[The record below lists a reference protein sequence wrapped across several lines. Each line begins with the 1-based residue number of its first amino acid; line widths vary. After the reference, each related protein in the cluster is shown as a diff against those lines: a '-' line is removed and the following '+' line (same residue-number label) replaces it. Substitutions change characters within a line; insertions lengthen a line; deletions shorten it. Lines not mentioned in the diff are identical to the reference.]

1 MYLSPYLG
9 CHNLLMGEGGGM
21 RGVRRSAPG
30 SRATP
35 LELFYDLVFVFAFLH
50 VTTATAGNPTARGLV
65 QCLVLLA
72 LLWWCWSGFAVL
84 GNLIRTDQGIV
95 PAVGFVTI
103 AAAFVLALSLPKA
116 FVDRPGGLYGPLV
129 FATCYFVV
137 RVSETAIFLWIG
149 RRNRDVRRRWQLLAL
164 PALLATA
171 LIVAAGLLPQR
182 LFDGTAESV
191 ARLVCWIAALGVEY
205 GAGLALRGTG
215 WTVLSAGHWAERHG
229 QIVLVALGETIIALG
244 FSPSETAGL
253 PLTWPVLFAAVLGVA
268 VVAAMWW
275 AYFDT
280 LALGMEQTLHRT
292 RDPDARAIL
301 ARNAYSYL
309 HLPVIAGIILFALG
323 LKGLIHEGAD
333 PNTPSWGIPL
343 PSLDLLALY
352 GGVALYLL
360 ALIVLGRLML
370 GAPRWPTIG
379 GILLLVALVPVA
391 GSLPELIALGMLA
404 LATTLAVAAQT
415 VIDSRRRAGVRQK
428 AFEEQLAAEE
438 EHTRW
443 RGHHL

>member
-1 MYLSPYLG
+1 M
-9 CHNLLMGEGGGM
+9 
-21 RGVRRSAPG
+21 
-30 SRATP
+30 
-35 LELFYDLVFVFAFLH
+35 
-50 VTTATAGNPTARGLV
+50 

-95 PAVGFVTI
+95 PAIGFVTI

-137 RVSETAIFLWIG
+137 RVSETCRSSCGSAAG
-149 RRNRDVRRRWQLLAL
+149 TATCADAGSCSPCRRCV
-164 PALLATA
+164 ATA
-171 LIVAAGLLPQR
+171 LIVVAGLLPQR

-191 ARLVCWIAALGVEY
+191 ARLLFWIAALGVEY

-229 QIVLVALGETIIALG
+229 QIVLIALGESIIALG
-244 FSPSETAGL
+244 FGPSETVRL
-253 PLTWPVLFAAVLGVA
+253 PLTWPVLFAAVLGIA

-323 LKGLIHEGAD
+323 LKGLIARGRRPQHTELGRSAAE
-333 PNTPSWGIPL
+333 P
-343 PSLDLLALY
+343 LDLLALY

-360 ALIVLGRLML
+360 ALIVLRPADARRPPL
-370 GAPRWPTIG
+370 AADAG

-391 GSLPELIALGMLA
+391 GSAARADRAGHVGPGHDAGRGRADGRRLAAPAPGSGRWRWRSSSPPKSEQTPVAGPPPVRAPCRFSRADTGPLGRLTA
-404 LATTLAVAAQT
+404 
-415 VIDSRRRAGVRQK
+415 RRACPRTSCRSRPRSCSPPR
-428 AFEEQLAAEE
+428 AA
-438 EHTRW
+438 
-443 RGHHL
+443 

>member
-1 MYLSPYLG
+1 
-9 CHNLLMGEGGGM
+9 MGEGGVT

-50 VTTATAGNPTARGLV
+50 VTTATAGNPTAQGLG

-72 LLWWCWSGFAVL
+72 LLWWCWLWFAVL

-95 PAVGFVTI
+95 PAISFVTI

-171 LIVAAGLLPQR
+171 LIVIAGLLPQR

-191 ARLVCWIAALGVEY
+191 ARLLCWIAALGVEY
-205 GAGLALRGTG
+205 GVGLALRGTG

-292 RDPDARAIL
+292 RDPGARATL

-370 GAPRWPTIG
+370 GAPAGPRS
-379 GILLLVALVPVA
+379 A
-391 GSLPELIALGMLA
+391 GSCCWSRWCRLPGRCP
-404 LATTLAVAAQT
+404 
-415 VIDSRRRAGVRQK
+415 S
-428 AFEEQLAAEE
+428 
-438 EHTRW
+438 
-443 RGHHL
+443 

>member
-1 MYLSPYLG
+1 
-9 CHNLLMGEGGGM
+9 MGEGGGM

-50 VTTATAGNPTARGLV
+50 VTTAAAGNPTVRGLV

-137 RVSETAIFLWIG
+137 RVSETVIFLWIG
-149 RRNRDVRRRWQLLAL
+149 RRYRDVRRRWQLLAL
-164 PALLATA
+164 PALVATA

-191 ARLVCWIAALGVEY
+191 ARLLCWIAALGVEY

-244 FSPSETAGL
+244 FSPSETVGL

-292 RDPDARAIL
+292 RDPDARATL
-301 ARNAYSYL
+301 ARNVYSYL

-333 PNTPSWGIPL
+333 PSTPSWGVPL
-343 PSLDLLALY
+343 PNFDLLALY
-352 GGVALYLL
+352 GGVGLYLL
-360 ALIVLGRLML
+360 ALIVLGRRML

-391 GSLPELIALGMLA
+391 GSLPELIAVGMLA
-404 LATTLAVAAQT
+404 LATMLAVAAQT
-415 VIDSRRRAGVRQK
+415 VVDSRRRAGVRQM